1 MLIHSTIIGKKKK
14 THTESLQ
21 VFATTENEILL
32 TYRKTKQKPPKYL
45 NIELNF
51 LNT

>member
-1 MLIHSTIIGKKKK
+1 MLIHSSIIGKTHTH

-32 TYRKTKQKPPKYL
+32 TYRKTKQKLPK
-45 NIELNF
+45 N
-51 LNT
+51 